1 MKKLIIPSLFTFFAL
16 FSITQAQDGVRYQD
30 EVFDEVSVTSDV
42 LYAVNLS
49 ILRGVPEI
57 DSLFLDVYEPVG
69 DTMAIRP
76 LILITHTGNFLPP
89 VLNRAPFGT
98 KTDSANVELATR
110 LAKLGYVVAS
120 FEYRLGWNPLPSAP
134 DEVRRRT
141 LLQAAYRGFQDTRTA
156 VRFFRMTEA
165 EMDNPYRVDVNRI
178 AVGGIGTGGYCALG
192 AAYLDT
198 LSEIR
203 LEKFIDLTDPDNP
216 EPYVIPERDGNFDAT
231 DTTVLNLG
239 NHPGYASDFN
249 VVFHM
254 GGALG
259 DSSWI
264 QEGGIPSIS
273 MHGIN
278 DPYAPFYIGNVIVP
292 TTGDI
297 VIPTAAGGGKI
308 AEMNNRN
315 GNNQIFIDAG
325 LDDEI
330 TQVANQQNDGLEG
343 LFAFNFEEPPADTQC
358 VTSIPG
364 FPISI
369 GEVNSG
375 PWSWYNEAVYIA
387 SWNAFYA
394 EEIAA
399 GEDITGEEEN
409 CSELL
414 ESAPNEASFS
424 RSYIDTCIQYLKPRL
439 QIVFEN
445 VDDTT
450 TTRTINDILAS
461 RLSVFPN
468 PSEGSVSIR
477 LDDSRNILRRVW
489 LHDVAGKEVFRS
501 PVLQTQNY
509 IINAGN
515 LPPGMYMA
523 RIQANEGITIKKIL
537 LK

>member
-1 MKKLIIPSLFTFFAL
+1 MKKLLPLLFTFFAL
-16 FSITQAQDGVRYQD
+16 LSILYAQDGARYQD
-30 EVFDEVSVTSDV
+30 EIFDEVSVTSDV

-57 DSLFLDVYEPVG
+57 DSLYLDVYEPAG
-69 DTMAIRP
+69 DTMDNRP

-89 VLNRAPFGT
+89 ILNGSPFGT
-98 KTDSANVELATR
+98 KTDSANVEFAKR

-141 LLQAAYRGFQDTRTA
+141 ILQAAYRGFQDTRTA

-165 EMDNPYRVDVNRI
+165 EMDNPYGVDVNRI

-203 LEKFIDLTDPDNP
+203 LEKFIDLSNP
-216 EPYVIPERDGNFDAT
+216 TNPAPYVIPERDGNFDAT

-239 NHPGYASDFN
+239 NHPGYSSDFN

-254 GGALG
+254 GGAMG

-264 QEGGIPSIS
+264 QSGGIPSIS

-278 DPYAPFYIGNVIVP
+278 DPYAPFNIGNVIVP

-297 VIPTAAGGGKI
+297 VIPTAAGGGKV

-330 TQVANQQNDGLEG
+330 TQIANQQNEGLEG
-343 LFAFNFEEPPADTQC
+343 LFAFNFEEPPADNQC

-364 FPISI
+364 FPVSE

-387 SWNAFYA
+387 SWNAFFQ

-399 GEDITGEEEN
+399 GENITGEEEN

-414 ESAPNEASFS
+414 ESAPNEASFAK
-424 RSYIDTCIQYLKPRL
+424 SYVDTCIQYLKPRL
-439 QIVFEN
+439 QLVFEN
-445 VDDTT
+445 VGDTT
-450 TTRTINDILAS
+450 STRTIRDILAS
-461 RLSVFPN
+461 RLTIFPN
-468 PSEGSVSIR
+468 PAEGSFTIR
-477 LDDSRNILRRVW
+477 LDDSQNILKKVW
-489 LHDVAGKEVFRS
+489 LYNVAGKEVFRS

-509 IINAGN
+509 TIPKGS

-523 RIQANEGITIKKIL
+523 RIQANEGITIKKVL